1 MKSFNRILAILLC
14 ILFTLPLGSCSASNQ
29 ENELIDGDVSM
40 LPLIN
45 NEILTIYDI
54 NNNVIGEIEHY
65 GMIIQTEDSIVYT
78 QLPDGSTDSIDE
90 MAYYRYVLDTKEN
103 IKLGTVKNWSYQN
116 SNKVYV
122 NDRLYFFV
130 ATDVNDSQ
138 ERTLKFCEVDFKS
151 NTMREI
157 FSDKGGFPYNA
168 MALVGN
174 HKIIYTKILENETRL
189 MEYNVETEENTLL
202 KSFAFDDDGLKGETI
217 RQVSSDENTIS
228 LLVLA
233 MQSEDQVAL
242 RIDRYDHDM
251 NYITSIDVTSLSSDP
266 NELRQ
271 GVGYF
276 QVYHDYVYYE
286 NFSISRFLGRMEEDA
301 LKQVAETDYNFSLIS
316 SAFNNFD
323 KTLFYQAY
331 TKNNDIYCL
340 DYADGTLKKTQ
351 FHAPD
356 EERYSLV
363 NAYTDQNNHLALVM
377 SYRDPDTAE
386 FLEPRLYYIKLSDL
400 EFSA

>member
-1 MKSFNRILAILLC
+1 MKSFHRILAILLC
-14 ILFTLPLGSCSASNQ
+14 IFFILPLGSCGDANY
-29 ENELIDGDVSM
+29 ENLPIDGDVPMSLIDNEV
-40 LPLIN
+40 LP
-45 NEILTIYDI
+45 IYDI
-54 NNNVIGEIEHY
+54 NNTVIGEIEHY
-65 GMIIQTEDSIVYT
+65 GAIIQTEDSIVYT
-78 QLPDGSTDSIDE
+78 KLSDGPTESIDE
-90 MAYYRYVLDTKEN
+90 MDYYRYILESGEN
-103 IKLGTVKNWSYQN
+103 IKLGTIKKWSYQN

-130 ATDVNDSQ
+130 ATNVDDSQ
-138 ERTLKFCEVDFKS
+138 ERTLKFCEIDFKS

-168 MALVGN
+168 MTLVGN
-174 HKIIYTKILENETRL
+174 HKIVYTKILENGACL
-189 MEYNVETEENTLL
+189 MEYNVETEETTLL

-217 RQVSSDENTIS
+217 RHVSSDENTIS
-228 LLVLA
+228 LLILK
-233 MQSEDQVAL
+233 MQSEDQVEL

-251 NYITSIDVTSLSSDP
+251 NYITSIDMTSLSSDP

-271 GVGYF
+271 GVWYF

-286 NFSISRFLGRMEEDA
+286 NFSISRFLGRLEGNTI
-301 LKQVAETDYNFSLIS
+301 KQVAETDYNFSLIS

-323 KTLFYQAY
+323 KTLFYENLTAS
-331 TKNNDIYCL
+331 NDIYCL
-340 DYADGTLKKTQ
+340 DSVDGTLKKTQ

-356 EERYSLV
+356 EDRYYIV
-363 NAYTDQNNHLALVM
+363 NAYTDQNDHLALVM

-386 FLEPRLYYIKLSDL
+386 FLEPRLYYINVSDL